1 MSKVIVR
8 NGNVDGALRTMKQK
22 NARDGLL
29 KKVREKQ
36 EGYKKPGVK
45 RREKKEQGIKNIIDE
60 SNNVTDIEG
69 IKKYNCLGY
78 KFNSELSLFS
88 SFILKILLFFL

>member
-1 MSKVIVR
+1 MYKNVKNTLKLKVFLVFILIRCYNTDRFVKGGINVSKVVVR

-36 EGYKKPGVK
+36 EGYKKPGVR
-45 RREKKEQGIKNIIDE
+45 RREKREQGIKNTRKRE
-60 SNNVTDIEG
+60 R
-69 IKKYNCLGY
+69 YNH
-78 KFNSELSLFS
+78 
-88 SFILKILLFFL
+88 

>member
-1 MSKVIVR
+1 MSKNIKNAWKIKVFLVFLLIWCYNTDRFVKGGILVSKVVVR

-36 EGYKKPGVK
+36 EGYKKPGVR
-45 RREKKEQGIKNIIDE
+45 RREKREQGIKNTRKRE
-60 SNNVTDIEG
+60 R
-69 IKKYNCLGY
+69 YNH
-78 KFNSELSLFS
+78 
-88 SFILKILLFFL
+88 